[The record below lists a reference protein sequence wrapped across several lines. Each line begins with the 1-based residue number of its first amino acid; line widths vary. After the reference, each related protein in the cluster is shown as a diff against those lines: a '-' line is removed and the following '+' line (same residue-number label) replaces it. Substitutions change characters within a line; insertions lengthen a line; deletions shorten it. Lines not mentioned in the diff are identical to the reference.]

1 MAHMQSIFVSYIFT
15 MEGQRE
21 ATVARRQRARR
32 GLPAA
37 FVMASKTSAAA
48 AFSLVEFRQLMEPDT
63 ETDETIVTARKS
75 GASSS

>member
-1 MAHMQSIFVSYIFT
+1 MLYFT
-15 MEGQRE
+15 VEGQRE
-21 ATVARRQRARR
+21 ATIARRQRARR

-63 ETDETIVTARKS
+63 ENRRNYCNSSRKS
-75 GASSS
+75 GASS